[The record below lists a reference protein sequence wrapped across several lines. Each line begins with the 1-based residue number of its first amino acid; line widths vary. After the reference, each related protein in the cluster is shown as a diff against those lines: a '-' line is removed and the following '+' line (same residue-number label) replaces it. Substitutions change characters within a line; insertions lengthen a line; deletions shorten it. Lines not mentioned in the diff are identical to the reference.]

1 MTKRRNILIFKG
13 VAAATDSAAVSR
25 LLAHIP
31 DAGKLYSLIRTRF
44 TETRYDPRT
53 QRDYWI
59 GGDDEYVV
67 CLMITGV
74 AGDEVTR
81 IRGLFDQPGRESI
94 DLQDLVS
101 HTAHVT
107 GGAVHLMN

>member
-13 VAAATDSAAVSR
+13 VAAANDSAAVSR
-25 LLAHIP
+25 LLDPIP
-31 DAGKLYSLIRTRF
+31 DSQRILSLIRTRF
-44 TETRYDPRT
+44 TETRYDPIT
-53 QRDYWI
+53 QRDFWI

-74 AGDEVTR
+74 GMDEVRR
-81 IRGLFDQPGRESI
+81 IRGLFEEPGREAL

>member
-13 VAAATDSAAVSR
+13 VAAADDGDAVSR
-25 LLAHIP
+25 LLDPIP
-31 DAGKLYSLIRTRF
+31 DSERLHSLIRTRF

-59 GGDDEYVV
+59 GGDDEFVV

-74 AGDEVTR
+74 GIDEVMK
-81 IRGLFDQPGRESI
+81 IRGLFEEGREAL

-107 GGAVHLMN
+107 GGSVHLMN